1 MAKVAKKSPVHSEAQ
16 KEQVAL
22 ARKVLGASKRELG
35 GDAALNAQM
44 SHGEATKV
52 MAAWRARV
60 DAAKP
65 K

>member
-1 MAKVAKKSPVHSEAQ
+1 MPKASKKSPVHSEAQ

-22 ARKVLGASKRELG
+22 ARKVLSAMKRKIG

-44 SHGEATKV
+44 GHGEAKKV
-52 MAAWRARV
+52 MAEWRARV

-65 K
+65 

>member
-1 MAKVAKKSPVHSEAQ
+1 VHSEAQ

-22 ARKVLGASKRELG
+22 ARKVLSAMKRKIG

-44 SHGEATKV
+44 GHGEATKV
-52 MAAWRARV
+52 MAEWRARV

-65 K
+65 